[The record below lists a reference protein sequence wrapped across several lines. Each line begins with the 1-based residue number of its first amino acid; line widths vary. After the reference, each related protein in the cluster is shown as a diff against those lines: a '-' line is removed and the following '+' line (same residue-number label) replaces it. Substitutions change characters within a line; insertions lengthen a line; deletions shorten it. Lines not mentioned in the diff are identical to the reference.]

1 LLIWYCLSRPL
12 SPVQELGLALAIATF
27 FLWATARLQIGS
39 SFAVKPKAK
48 ALVTRGI
55 YSGIRN
61 PIYIFGMLWIAGLI
75 LALGKPWWLII
86 LLALAPMQ
94 IIRAKREARVLE
106 AKFGDAYR
114 AYRRRTLF

>member
-1 LLIWYCLSRPL
+1 M
-12 SPVQELGLALAIATF
+12 ALATATF
-27 FLWATARLQIGS
+27 FLWATARLQINA

-48 ALVTRGI
+48 ALVTHGL
-55 YSGIRN
+55 YSRIRN

-75 LALGKPWWLII
+75 LALGKPRWLII
-86 LLALAPMQ
+86 LLAVAPMQ

-114 AYRRRTLF
+114 SYRRHTWF